1 MHERLENDMLQEE
14 EKQPAAMKPIYRLN
28 IAKAY
33 TQDEWVTI
41 LLQSI
46 QKIKA
51 QDRIK
56 ANLGLQIE
64 HLSTKRIR

>member
-1 MHERLENDMLQEE
+1 MLHSETDLLFEE
-14 EKQPAAMKPIYRLN
+14 EKELIAFKPIYKLN

-51 QDRIK
+51 QDRIQ
-56 ANLGLQIE
+56 ANLGL
-64 HLSTKRIR
+64 